1 MATVPRVFSPGF
13 SRTVRRVSYVVPRLR
28 YSRPAMGLVK
38 STSGAGWRS
47 GNACRQPLVE
57 GSRLAEVIATR
68 RPPGRSAR

>member
-13 SRTVRRVSYVVPRLR
+13 SRTVSRVSYVVPRLR

-38 STSGAGWRS
+38 STSGAGSRP
-47 GNACRQPLVE
+47 GNARRQSLAE
-57 GSRLAEVIATR
+57 GSRLAAVIATR